1 MGLILKS
8 ILAILKALSLKQGG
22 AQEKTKTN
30 HDRADLIYHKYKF
43 DNKGKPIGLNWW
55 NSAVKSRA
63 KKRAVRGTALFRFKF
78 KWINNP
84 FRHPWEAWQE
94 L

>member
-30 HDRADLIYHKYKF
+30 HDRADLIYHKYNLIIKV
-43 DNKGKPIGLNWW
+43 
-55 NSAVKSRA
+55 S
-63 KKRAVRGTALFRFKF
+63 
-78 KWINNP
+78 
-84 FRHPWEAWQE
+84 Q
-94 L
+94 